1 MLKQMIASAV
11 FAVVAAVA
19 AAHFAVT
26 NHDHRMDHQ
35 HWTHSGPSIQVPPF
49 CPPGAFLTVI
59 RPDVLVCDT
68 PPTQGLRTGSATLE
82 SVESA
87 GHTTLEAIQ

>member
-35 HWTHSGPSIQVPPF
+35 HWSHYGIAPISHECF
-49 CPPGAFLTVI
+49 PGEFVTAIYRT
-59 RPDVLVCDT
+59 DVLCERPVTGGPT
-68 PPTQGLRTGSATLE
+68 P
-82 SVESA
+82 
-87 GHTTLEAIQ
+87 

>member
-1 MLKQMIASAV
+1 MKHLIASAV

-35 HWTHSGPSIQVPPF
+35 HWSHSRLAPIKYACPSGQFVRGIYGSDIHCEQPAQGGP
-49 CPPGAFLTVI
+49 
-59 RPDVLVCDT
+59 T
-68 PPTQGLRTGSATLE
+68 P
-82 SVESA
+82 
-87 GHTTLEAIQ
+87 